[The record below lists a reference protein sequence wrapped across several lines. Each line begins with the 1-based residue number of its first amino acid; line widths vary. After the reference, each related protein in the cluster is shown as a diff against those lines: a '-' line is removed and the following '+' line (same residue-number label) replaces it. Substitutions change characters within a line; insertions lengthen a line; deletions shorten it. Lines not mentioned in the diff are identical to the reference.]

1 MDGMVLAIDENGLA
15 TLVSEIR
22 KSKNTL
28 EEYSTQ
34 FAEKITKI
42 DDIYQSDTSSDL
54 SEYLRSFQKNF
65 NIIQNNLS
73 LYADDLE
80 CLVQRMKENDNYMAG
95 ILNDAKDRVDTQTK
109 ASELDNLQKMSS
121 SNQNKSEDLYKKK
134 ESEN

>member
-42 DDIYQSDTSSDL
+42 DAIYQSDTSSDL
-54 SEYLRSFQKNF
+54 SEHLRSFQKIF
-65 NIIQNNLS
+65 NIIH
-73 LYADDLE
+73 LY
-80 CLVQRMKENDNYMAG
+80 
-95 ILNDAKDRVDTQTK
+95 IIF
-109 ASELDNLQKMSS
+109 
-121 SNQNKSEDLYKKK
+121 
-134 ESEN
+134 